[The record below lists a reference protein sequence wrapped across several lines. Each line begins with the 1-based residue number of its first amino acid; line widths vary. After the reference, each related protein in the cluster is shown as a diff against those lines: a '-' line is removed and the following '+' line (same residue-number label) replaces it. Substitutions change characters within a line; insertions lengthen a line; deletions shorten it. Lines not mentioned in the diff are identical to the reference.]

1 MDARAGGAPGQPWR
15 VSGFTTD
22 DPKGS
27 PDHPTVGIEF
37 WVGPQ
42 RYHMAIPLS
51 TEAAR
56 MIGHAM
62 IDMADHAEE
71 TA

>member
-1 MDARAGGAPGQPWR
+1 M
-15 VSGFTTD
+15 D

-42 RYHMAIPLS
+42 RYHVPVPLT

-56 MIGHAM
+56 MVGRAM
-62 IDMADHAEE
+62 IDMADHADGLL
-71 TA
+71 

>member
-1 MDARAGGAPGQPWR
+1 MDVRVGGAPGEPWR
-15 VSGFTTD
+15 VSGFTMD

-42 RYHMAIPLS
+42 RYHVPVPLT

-56 MIGHAM
+56 MVGRAM
-62 IDMADHAEE
+62 IDMADHADGLL
-71 TA
+71 